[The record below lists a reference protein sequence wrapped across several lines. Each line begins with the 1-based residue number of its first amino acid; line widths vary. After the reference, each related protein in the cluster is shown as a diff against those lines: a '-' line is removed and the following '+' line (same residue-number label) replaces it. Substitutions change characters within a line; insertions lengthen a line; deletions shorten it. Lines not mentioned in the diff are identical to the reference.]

1 MNAMTAATST
11 NGTSGV
17 ATLWAAR
24 PDISVAPTI
33 DHLHRLAQIGG
44 KYTLDQTY
52 EPNWGNIA
60 LDVTGR
66 GFATPTVRR
75 GDVIFRV
82 DYDLLDDQV
91 TIAANTGRIC
101 LPLQVGSVAIFYAD
115 FVAAAATL
123 GIPAPGSTIEPE
135 IPSAPRAD
143 VDDEERPYEP
153 TVASWVAMA
162 YASAADALTTWQA
175 PYRGH
180 RPRVGIMWG
189 GFDLSATRY
198 NGQPITPSDQDPMFL
213 RNGNTEEVAAVGLVL
228 GDDTSPANFYAY
240 VSPSPAG
247 FADADLVVPG
257 AHYDAAAGLANLPW
271 DAARAVPDPTGAV
284 VAFGDAVYRAAV
296 ELGGWDSDLILER
309 RDGWFASKHP
319 MYVSRP

>member
-11 NGTSGV
+11 NCTSGS

-24 PDISVAPTI
+24 PDICVTPTI

-52 EPNWGNIA
+52 EPNWGNIV

-101 LPLQVGSVAIFYAD
+101 LPLQVGSVATFYAD

-135 IPSAPRAD
+135 IPGAPRAD

-153 TVASWVAMA
+153 TVASWVATA
-162 YASAADALTTWQA
+162 YASAADALITWQA

-198 NGQPITPSDQDPMFL
+198 NGQPITPSDQAPVFQ
-213 RNGNTEEVAAVGLVL
+213 RNGMTEQVAAVGFVL

-247 FADADLVVPG
+247 FSDADLVVPG
-257 AHYDAAAGLANLPW
+257 AHYDATAGLANLPW
-271 DAARAVPDPTGAV
+271 DAARAMPDPTGAV

-309 RDGWFASKHP
+309 RDGWFAGKHP

>member
-11 NGTSGV
+11 NGASGA

-33 DHLHRLAQIGG
+33 DHLHRVAQIGG
-44 KYTLDQTY
+44 KYTLDQIY

-101 LPLQVGSVAIFYAD
+101 LPLQVGSVATFYAD

-143 VDDEERPYEP
+143 ADDEERPYEP
-153 TVASWVAMA
+153 TVASWVATA

-189 GFDLSATRY
+189 GFDLAATRY

-213 RNGNTEEVAAVGLVL
+213 RNGMTEEVAAVGFVL

-247 FADADLVVPG
+247 FSDADLVVPG
-257 AHYDAAAGLANLPW
+257 ARYDVTAGLANLSW
-271 DAARAVPDPTGAV
+271 DAARAMPDPTGAI
-284 VAFGDAVYRAAV
+284 VAFGDAVYRVAV
-296 ELGGWDSDLILER
+296 ELGGWSPHLTLER
-309 RDGWFASKHP
+309 RDGWFAGKHP
-319 MYVSRP
+319 MYGSRP